1 MLSPVPV
8 NKPTLSGTPV
18 VGQTMSCLNGGFLNS
33 PRSYAYAW
41 LRSGVPITGATAASY
56 TLTVAD
62 LGRTI
67 ACKMSATNS
76 AGTAD
81 ATSEALY
88 VSTPAAA
95 PVATAPKA
103 ATVAATTKATAPKFT
118 ASCKL
123 AANRKSIAC
132 TVSTSAKTKFSGT
145 VRLAGKTASVSRK
158 GTGKVKLTLRSSK
171 ALKKGQKVVL
181 KITSGKM
188 TKVITTKAK

>member
-1 MLSPVPV
+1 MTCV
-8 NKPTLSGTPV
+8 
-18 VGQTMSCLNGGFLNS
+18 NGGFLNS
-33 PRSYAYAW
+33 PRSYSYAW
-41 LRSGVPITGATAASY
+41 LRNGTTISGPTAASY
-56 TLTVAD
+56 TLTDAD

-67 ACKMSATNS
+67 ACRMSATNS

-88 VSTPAAA
+88 VSAPAPAPAAVAAPEPKTTTAA
-95 PVATAPKA
+95 PVATKKA
-103 ATVAATTKATAPKFT
+103 ASLKFK

-123 AANRKSIAC
+123 AASHKSIVC

-171 ALKKGQKVVL
+171 KLKKGQKVVL
-181 KITSGKM
+181 KITSGKT
-188 TKVITTKAK
+188 TKVITAKAS